1 MVAGLKLNDRGMP
14 PQSVGAYV
22 EDMLTELALLSEAND
37 QPELA
42 ASIQSVA
49 ALAHTANQRQ
59 AKAAPP
65 VSD

>member
-1 MVAGLKLNDRGMP
+1 MARLKLTDPGMTP
-14 PQSVGAYV
+14 LTVGAYI

-49 ALAHTANQRQ
+49 ALAHTANRRQ
-59 AKAAPP
+59 AEAAPP
-65 VSD
+65 SSD